1 MSAAVTQLLAG
12 LDRLSAS
19 ERYEFLS
26 LMAIPSAP
34 SSEDWTEDDFSMVA
48 AQTFARLDAE
58 EEENGDA
65 KLTAR

>member
-1 MSAAVTQLLAG
+1 MSAAVSQLLDG

-26 LMAIPSAP
+26 MIAIPAAQGA
-34 SSEDWTEDDFSMVA
+34 EDWTEDDFSLVG

-58 EEENGDA
+58 EEANGSA
-65 KLTAR
+65 ESSTR